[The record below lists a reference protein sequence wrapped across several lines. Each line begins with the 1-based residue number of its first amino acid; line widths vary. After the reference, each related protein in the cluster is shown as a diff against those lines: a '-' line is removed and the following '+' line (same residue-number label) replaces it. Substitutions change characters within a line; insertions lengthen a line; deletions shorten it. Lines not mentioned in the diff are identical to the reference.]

1 MNVNGIVEEER
12 MNEFRFQYW
21 YFVGDLLL
29 YLIFFFDIFNF
40 ELNIFIWLIRGEKF
54 LKMDFMWM
62 EFVARFILGCLC

>member
-40 ELNIFIWLIRGEKF
+40 ELNIFIWVDLVDTRRE
-54 LKMDFMWM
+54 
-62 EFVARFILGCLC
+62 VS